1 MTVRIGIA
9 GCGRIAN
16 FFHIPILSRLPGAE
30 LAALSDID
38 PDRLAE
44 AGLGGYAKRY
54 ASAEAL
60 IASPA
65 VEAVVLC
72 TPPAQHAPLAVAA
85 FAAGKHVYIEK
96 PLALSPA
103 EGGDVRAAW
112 HGAGTVGMMGFNFRY
127 HPAYLDLK
135 RRVAAGEVGDVLA
148 VRSSFC
154 SARRALPDWKQA
166 ASTGGGALRDLG
178 AHHLDLIP
186 WLLGSP
192 IHAIAMAERGQVTE
206 ADTALLTIELGNG
219 IAIQTFLCASA
230 ATSENRVEVIGTGGR
245 IVADTAFAAAGPVQ
259 RAGGRLARYRHMG
272 RIARDNLRPRMVL
285 AASPPEPSFA
295 AALSAFVRAVARN
308 DAAGAPGIPDG
319 QQSLRAV
326 HAAEQSAR
334 TGQRQTLA
342 ADPAS

>member
-1 MTVRIGIA
+1 MTVKVGIA

-16 FFHIPILSRLPGAE
+16 FFHIPILSRLPDAE
-30 LAALSDID
+30 LAALSDTD

-60 IASPA
+60 IANPA

-112 HGAGTVGMMGFNFRY
+112 HGAGTVGMMGFNFRC

-135 RRVAAGEVGDVLA
+135 RRVAAGDVGDVLA

-154 SARRALPDWKQA
+154 SARRVLPDWKQA

-178 AHHLDLIP
+178 VHHLDLIP
-186 WLLGSP
+186 WLLGTP
-192 IHAIAMAERGQVTE
+192 IEAVTMAERSQVTE
-206 ADTALLTIELGNG
+206 ADTALLTMELRSG
-219 IAIQTFLCASA
+219 IAVQTFLCVSA
-230 ATSENRVEVIGTGGR
+230 AASENRVEVIGAEGR

-272 RIARDNLRPRMVL
+272 GIARDNLHPRRL
-285 AASPPEPSFA
+285 FAQSPPEPSFA
-295 AALSAFVRAVARN
+295 AALSAFIGAVARN
-308 DAAGAPGIPDG
+308 DAGSVPGIPDG
-319 QQSLRAV
+319 QESLRAV

-334 TGQRQTLA
+334 TGQRQRLST
-342 ADPAS
+342 DPAS

>member
-1 MTVRIGIA
+1 MTVKVGIA
-9 GCGRIAN
+9 GCGRIAS

-30 LAALSDID
+30 LAGLSDPD
-38 PDRLAE
+38 ADRLAE

-60 IASPA
+60 IANPA
-65 VEAVVLC
+65 IEAIVLC

-154 SARRALPDWKQA
+154 SARRALPAWKQA

-178 AHHLDLIP
+178 VHHLDLIP
-186 WLLGSP
+186 WLLGARIEAVSLV
-192 IHAIAMAERGQVTE
+192 ERGQVTE
-206 ADTALLTIELGNG
+206 ADTALLAIELTGG
-219 IAIQTFLCASA
+219 VAAQTFLCVSA
-230 ATSENRVEVIGTGGR
+230 ATSENRVEVVGTGGR
-245 IVADTAFAAAGPVQ
+245 VVADTGFAAAGPVQ
-259 RAGGRLARYRHMG
+259 RAGGRLTRYGHMG
-272 RIARDNLRPRMVL
+272 RIARDNLHPRKLL

-295 AALSAFVRAVARN
+295 AALSGFVAAVAGR
-308 DAAGAPGIPDG
+308 DASVSPGIADG
-319 QQSLRAV
+319 QESLRAV
-326 HAAEQSAR
+326 HAAEESAR
-334 TGQRQTLA
+334 TGRRQAVA
-342 ADPAS
+342 A